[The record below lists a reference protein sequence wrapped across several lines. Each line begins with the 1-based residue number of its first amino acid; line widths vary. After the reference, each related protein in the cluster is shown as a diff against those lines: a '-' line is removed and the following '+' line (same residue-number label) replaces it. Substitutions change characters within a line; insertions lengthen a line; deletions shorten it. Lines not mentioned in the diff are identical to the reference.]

1 MERVVCIRKVRSKYK
16 VTLSDE
22 SEWWLS
28 ASEMRKLDIH
38 EDASVDLPSFR
49 EKLLASQTSRGLRL
63 AVSMLAGRPC
73 SRSEVRRKLIVNHYS
88 EEAADRVVARL
99 EKEGFLDDRAFA
111 EQWLRYRL
119 SCRYGARRIAQELKM
134 KGIDPAIREEVMEG
148 LQEEDV
154 FLQAV
159 SLVRSRLRRNTE
171 KAEDRRFREKVLRSL
186 LQRGYGWDIAKKA
199 WLQAVSELSEDDS
212 PDIF

>member
-1 MERVVCIRKVRSKYK
+1 
-16 VTLSDE
+16 
-22 SEWWLS
+22 
-28 ASEMRKLDIH
+28 
-38 EDASVDLPSFR
+38 
-49 EKLLASQTSRGLRL
+49 
-63 AVSMLAGRPC
+63 
-73 SRSEVRRKLIVNHYS
+73 
-88 EEAADRVVARL
+88 
-99 EKEGFLDDRAFA
+99 
-111 EQWLRYRL
+111 
-119 SCRYGARRIAQELKM
+119 M